1 MSAARLAAN
10 DDAVHMSVSGKS
22 LPLKDRRPCA
32 PAPSSSDTCERGG
45 SLGTPIGKARRL
57 TAAGTTDQP
66 IRRARHPQRPAIQDV
81 RIDHRRAHVLVA
93 KQLLDRADV
102 IAVLQQMCREGVPQ
116 RIRTLL
122 MNPPQPSFTTVT
134 IPFTANQ

>member
-1 MSAARLAAN
+1 MVASGIPADRSP
-10 DDAVHMSVSGKS
+10 DRQAVGRAPHAERPSV
-22 LPLKDRRPCA
+22 
-32 PAPSSSDTCERGG
+32 E
-45 SLGTPIGKARRL
+45 
-57 TAAGTTDQP
+57 
-66 IRRARHPQRPAIQDV
+66 HV

-102 IAVLQQMCREGVPQ
+102 IAVLQQMCRKGVPK